1 MYSKTIAGVSADLQ
15 SSLNIESVKG
25 KLGRPMRKNLK
36 LYNKLIRLP
45 AGQWFFSFL
54 VCRMAPYF
62 SSIKPTITA
71 LRPNYAEVKIKKRRR
86 VTNHLNTVHAIA
98 MCNMAELAA
107 GMMTDVSVPQKS
119 RWIPIDMHVQYLK
132 KAKTDLVAT
141 ADGEA
146 IDWQSEGKKSVRV
159 DVKDTDNILV
169 FSAQITMLVKSK

>member
-1 MYSKTIAGVSADLQ
+1 
-15 SSLNIESVKG
+15 
-25 KLGRPMRKNLK
+25 MRKNLR
-36 LYNKLIRLP
+36 LYNKVTRLP
-45 AGQWFFSFL
+45 AGHWLFSFI

-62 SSIKPTITA
+62 SSIKPIITA

-107 GMMTDVSVPQKS
+107 GMMTDVSVPLNS
-119 RWIPIDMHVQYLK
+119 RWIPTDMHVEYLK

-146 IDWQSEGKKSVRV
+146 IDWQTEGKKSIRV
-159 DVKDTDNILV
+159 EVKDTHGVLV
-169 FSAQITMLVKSK
+169 FSAQITMLVKSR